1 MTYIGPDQVVKIFEQ
16 NPKFLEFLQGVQDAP
31 TKQQPSNI
39 QVINS
44 PDNINLCVLIFALL
58 IRAFSL

>member
-1 MTYIGPDQVVKIFEQ
+1 MTYIGSDQVVKIFEQ
-16 NPKFLEFLQGVQDAP
+16 NPKFLEFLQGVQDVP